1 MFRLPSG
8 KEKSKRSSQC
18 TGDLMEYIALTGIA
32 DSVIEILKKHDLRTL
47 EIRNPQN
54 FLGVLG
60 LNAGDS
66 VLLTSTSLQDLTD
79 GTQGLVA
86 KVVQKQIS
94 VHSFVSSNDFY
105 IEEREALSARIQL
118 ECRCM
123 ARVRNIISNEIGKP
137 VRVDAREVSCYEA
150 R

>member
-1 MFRLPSG
+1 
-8 KEKSKRSSQC
+8 
-18 TGDLMEYIALTGIA
+18 MEYTTLTGIA
-32 DSVIEILKKHDLRTL
+32 DSVIEILKKHELRTL

-79 GTQGLVA
+79 GTSALIA
-86 KVVQKQIS
+86 KIVQMQVS
-94 VHSFVSSNDFY
+94 VHSIVSSNDLY
-105 IEEREALSARIQL
+105 SEERESMSARIQL

-123 ARVRNIISNEIGKP
+123 ARVRSIVSNELGKP
-137 VRVDAREVSCYEA
+137 VKVDAREISCYEA

>member
-18 TGDLMEYIALTGIA
+18 TGDPMEYTTLTGIA
-32 DSVIEILKKHDLRTL
+32 DSVIEILKTHELRTL

-54 FLGVLG
+54 FFGVLG

-79 GTQGLVA
+79 GTQGLIA
-86 KVVQKQIS
+86 RVVQKQVS
-94 VHSFVSSNDFY
+94 VHSFVSSNELY
-105 IEEREALSARIQL
+105 LEERETLSARIQL

-123 ARVRNIISNEIGKP
+123 ARVRNVVSNELGKP
-137 VRVDAREVSCYEA
+137 VKVDAREISCYEA

>member
-1 MFRLPSG
+1 
-8 KEKSKRSSQC
+8 
-18 TGDLMEYIALTGIA
+18 MEYTTLTGIA
-32 DSVIEILKKHDLRTL
+32 DSVIEILKKHELRTL

-79 GTQGLVA
+79 GTSALIA
-86 KVVQKQIS
+86 KIVQMQVS
-94 VHSFVSSNDFY
+94 VHSIVSSNNLY
-105 IEEREALSARIQL
+105 SEERESMSARIQL

-123 ARVRNIISNEIGKP
+123 ARVRSIVSNELGKP
-137 VRVDAREVSCYEA
+137 VKVDAREISCYEA

>member
-1 MFRLPSG
+1 
-8 KEKSKRSSQC
+8 
-18 TGDLMEYIALTGIA
+18 MEYIALTGIA
-32 DSVIEILKKHDLRTL
+32 DSLIEVLKKHNLRTL
-47 EIRNPQN
+47 EIRSPQN
-54 FLGVLG
+54 FVGVLG

-79 GTQGLVA
+79 GTQGLIA

-94 VHSFVSSNDFY
+94 VHSAVSSNELY
-105 IEEREALSARIQL
+105 IEEREAMSARIQL

-123 ARVRNIISNEIGKP
+123 ARVRNVISNELGKP
-137 VRVDAREVSCYEA
+137 VKVDAREISCYEA

>member
-1 MFRLPSG
+1 
-8 KEKSKRSSQC
+8 
-18 TGDLMEYIALTGIA
+18 MEYIALTGIA
-32 DSVIEILKKHDLRTL
+32 DSLIEVLKKHHLRTL
-47 EIRNPQN
+47 EIRSPQN
-54 FLGVLG
+54 FVGVLG

-79 GTQGLVA
+79 GTPGLIA

-94 VHSFVSSNDFY
+94 VHSIVSSNDLY
-105 IEEREALSARIQL
+105 IEEREAMSARIQL

-123 ARVRNIISNEIGKP
+123 ARIRSVISNELGKP
-137 VRVDAREVSCYEA
+137 VWVDAREISCYEA